1 MEKSFQTFWEDLSDQ
16 EKDLVI
22 AMGTESKFP
31 HRPKEYEAPKVGD
44 KFVMPKTREELPEQA
59 RGLWDIL
66 HS

>member
-1 MEKSFQTFWEDLSDQ
+1 MESFKTFWEDLSQQ

-31 HRPKEYEAPKVGD
+31 HRPKDYQPPRVGD
-44 KFVMPKTREELPEQA
+44 TFTLPKTREELPEQA
-59 RGLWDIL
+59 RGLWDLI